1 MHWRCYMEQQ
11 TTFLIL
17 AGVLIVVG
25 LIIIYR
31 MRGR

>member
-1 MHWRCYMEQQ
+1 MEQQ